1 LGGQAERMRSIRYP
15 SKRAKQKRHST
26 RVSFCFVVEEGFY
39 TKEGFGVKKMIDN
52 HF

>member
-15 SKRAKQKRHST
+15 SKRAKQKGIPSGM
-26 RVSFCFVVEEGFY
+26 SFCFVVEEGFY